1 MEGEQRTLTLQSLLS
16 FERML
21 TPLIIRGI
29 YIVGVVLCI
38 FGGLSAMFR
47 FGFFEGSIVGLLTAI
62 LGVFLVRIVCEGLIV
77 AFRINETLSDI
88 KTLLQKKA
96 LS

>member
-1 MEGEQRTLTLQSLLS
+1 MEGEQRRLTLQSLLS
-16 FERML
+16 FEHML

-29 YIVGVVLCI
+29 YIAGVILCI

-47 FGFFEGSIVGLLTAI
+47 FGFFEGSILGLLAAI
-62 LGVFLVRIVCEGLIV
+62 FGVLFVRIVCEGLIV
-77 AFRINETLSDI
+77 AFQINETLSDI

-96 LS
+96 SS

>member
-1 MEGEQRTLTLQSLLS
+1 MEGEQRRLTLQSLLS

-29 YIVGVVLCI
+29 YIVGVILCI

-47 FGFFEGSIVGLLTAI
+47 FGFSKV
-62 LGVFLVRIVCEGLIV
+62 
-77 AFRINETLSDI
+77 
-88 KTLLQKKA
+88 Q
-96 LS
+96 